1 MSYPLRNSSKPRNG
15 KWRVKSAVAILLF
28 ATVFL
33 FSRVDLFRGF
43 LNKIALPFWKIDN
56 YAVGKFSDFFSVIGS
71 KNSLVAENR
80 RLEEELTKANA
91 ELSIQKVIEKEN
103 DDLKSLFERSDTKMK
118 VILGV
123 VLKKPVIYPFDII
136 IIDIGKTNGLQKGD
150 KVLYGGVIAMGQIEE
165 VFEKSSK
172 VKLYSSPGQ
181 KFTVFIGSKSI
192 QTEAEG
198 LGGGNF
204 MVKLPKGVEVSEG
217 DEAVV
222 PGISTT
228 VFGFAHKIETDPA
241 DSFQKII
248 FKIPFNLNELK
259 WVEVEVK

>member
-1 MSYPLRNSSKPRNG
+1 MNYPLRNSSKPRNG
-15 KWRVKSAVAILLF
+15 KWRVKSIVAILLF

-33 FSRVDLFRGF
+33 FSRVDLFRDF
-43 LNKIALPFWKIDN
+43 LNKTALPFWRIDN
-56 YAVGKFSDFFSVIGS
+56 YAIGKFSDFFSAISS
-71 KNSLVAENR
+71 KNSLIAENR
-80 RLEEELTKANA
+80 RLEEELIKVNA
-91 ELSIQKVIEKEN
+91 QLSIQKVIEKEN
-103 DDLKSLFERSDTKMK
+103 NDLKFLFERNDAKTK
-118 VILGV
+118 V
-123 VLKKPVIYPFDII
+123 VLGAVLEKPVISPFDTI
-136 IIDIGKTNGLQKGD
+136 IIDIGKINGVQKGD
-150 KVLYGGVIAMGQIEE
+150 KVLYGGVIAVGQIEE
-165 VFEKSSK
+165 AFEKSSK

-192 QTEAEG
+192 QAEAEG

-204 MVKLPKGVEVSEG
+204 MAKLPKGAEVSEG

-248 FKIPFNLNELK
+248 FKIPLNLNELK